1 MIKNE
6 NFVMSLIQPL
16 REKFGKNPN
25 ITFEQLDNGMI
36 HLNIDNLHATATI
49 SLYGGHVV
57 EWHPKSQATPVLWC
71 SELAQFKPAKAI
83 RAGVPICWPWFGAH
97 PTENKSPS
105 HGYARI
111 SDWELTAVTTTP
123 SGSTE
128 LCMTMLDSD
137 HSLSHFGICASLA
150 IRISV
155 GEQLSIELTTTNTG
169 HDSITLT
176 EALHAYF
183 YIGDIAQIKINGLS
197 KSDYVDLIDSNIL
210 KTQASAIQF
219 SEEVGRVYLDTTVDC
234 LVEDSDLNRTITI
247 AKTGSQSTVVWNPW
261 LDTATRM
268 DDLGPSGWRSM
279 VCVESANAL
288 KNMVRVDAGEKHSLC
303 VTYSVANH

>member
-1 MIKNE
+1 MQT
-6 NFVMSLIQPL
+6 IQTL
-16 REKFGKNPN
+16 NKQFLTDHH
-25 ITFEQLDNGMI
+25 IAFHQLDDGI
-36 HLNIDNLHATATI
+36 ILVKIDNAFATATI
-49 SLYGGHVV
+49 SLYGGQVV

-71 SELAQFKPAKAI
+71 SELTQFKPGKAI

-111 SDWELTAVTTTP
+111 SEWELISVSTTP
-123 SGSTE
+123 SGSTV
-128 LCMTMLDSD
+128 LCMTMLDSE
-137 HSLSHFGICASLA
+137 HSQSHFTIGASLA
-150 IRISV
+150 IRISI

-169 HDSITLT
+169 NKTITLT

-183 YIGDIAQIKINGLS
+183 YVGDIVQIKINGLS
-197 KSDYVDLIDSNIL
+197 ECGYIDLIDGNTL
-210 KTQASAIQF
+210 KTQTGAIQF
-219 SEEVGRVYLDTTVDC
+219 CEELGRVYIDSTVDC

-261 LDTATRM
+261 LDTATTM
-268 DDLGPSGWRSM
+268 DDLGPSGWRTM

-288 KNMVRVDAGEKHSLC
+288 KNTVRVDAGEQHSLC
-303 VTYSVANH
+303 VTYSVTNH